1 MQENNSSRSL
11 LFKDVSFDMIIFHG
25 EIRNDVIYVQVFENF
40 CFTHSIRF
48 NFFNI
53 HIDCII

>member
-1 MQENNSSRSL
+1 MLCRKNNSSRSL

-48 NFFNI
+48 IFF
-53 HIDCII
+53 